1 MGVKH
6 ESKLLTETVC
16 DDGDDDKN
24 DARAHTSANNV
35 RQASE
40 EEEEAEV
47 CSSAQVLWS
56 ESARVHDGTTDTY
69 FAVKLVQA
77 IGGLMPGLFFVTI
90 GIKVDSD

>member
-47 CSSAQVLWS
+47 CPSSL
-56 ESARVHDGTTDTY
+56 E
-69 FAVKLVQA
+69 
-77 IGGLMPGLFFVTI
+77 
-90 GIKVDSD
+90 